1 MTMRQLSWLHEN
13 RPLEPFPPAEQ
24 AMTEPNGLLAVGGD
38 LTVQRLCAA
47 YRNGIFP
54 WYGEGQPILWWSPDP
69 RGVFLPGDLHISRS
83 LRRRINQSPYR
94 VTLDCNFAA
103 VVAGCAA
110 PRAGNE
116 GTWITHEMISAYI
129 ELHYRDYAHSVE
141 VWLEDE
147 LVGGLYGV
155 ALNGAFFGESMFS
168 RARDASKVALA
179 NLCPQLWRWGF
190 EFLDCQMS
198 NPHLD
203 SMGAREI
210 PRSDYLKL
218 LADALRKPH
227 RHSPWQFDAKLTR

>member
-1 MTMRQLSWLHEN
+1 MRQLSWLHEN

-69 RGVFLPGDLHISRS
+69 RGVFIPGDLHISRS

-227 RHSPWQFDAKLTR
+227 RHSPWQFDDKLTR